1 METESK
7 PRVEQVEAVE
17 STETE
22 SKTDATKIFSA
33 FLSFENNGSEKAEPL
48 LNNNIEY
55 DLSTNKSNVS
65 NLPAK
70 IEGKSDGQNSSNDS
84 KLPNSESP
92 ELDAFASIVQ
102 EIDSEIHDQP
112 QSFAAP
118 LSPAVDHPV
127 EDITLN
133 YSSEILNETYE
144 STEEIEEIPLG
155 RVPSDDRTAGADEK
169 GIVKRRKKKVKK
181 HQTDEK
187 SAPHKKEPPAN
198 QSNTNN
204 NTAPVRQ
211 KTAGNNTRKSLTAE
225 ELAALPL
232 TLYHSELVE
241 NKYDRPVIVSML
253 VPERYIHHTNNKS
266 PEGSN
271 PPSPKSSSH
280 LKRQTTMDSQY
291 QHEVSM
297 EDFAQVDGQHPPH
310 HPPPRS
316 LETDREEDN
325 FSNHSNVEH
334 TSSERPHSPSALYE
348 KLTPNKHMKYFVIKV
363 NDLVSSR
370 EASYTV
376 LLRDFGSLLHDLI
389 KEYQT
394 TDVTEFFQPF
404 LLSWWKE
411 NLKKIVLIY
420 DKPNGM
426 LSLVIDKKLI
436 KKIMRK
442 KMEHYYWMKENL
454 SNSYRQYEEKH
465 NLPALEKMTMSAS
478 MSYDE
483 SYHGE
488 ASHYEIRNEHCEDV
502 PIDPNGESSQ
512 EDLVKM
518 RKGVPVRKAV
528 EFSAEN
534 VSNDSTSEKK
544 KNTGTILKQSQSRSE
559 RILPTTNPENGE
571 LSTEELN
578 NMSFDFQDHPPPTDE
593 QDEPEEK
600 AATPSQQPKLNQTR
614 NSGVSKSMPNFG
626 SRSSD
631 NLAHHSAAP
640 GKSSKKNKSHE
651 QQQTAGLQTPDDDK
665 NLPVEEEEKP
675 NNNPKP
681 KKEKRASMKNY
692 NRPTNPKTNELLMV
706 AYGRPQDYQPDASSE
721 LLALLD
727 EEPKSF
733 SAGGGK
739 QKIRSSITRSSVT
752 RSSTAIKTVNGEQQQ
767 DKSTVKAS
775 KKASLTTNE
784 MPVKG
789 EKEEKKKPKKN
800 KRLSVEAT
808 EDTSVGIDTS
818 EFVLSPYDAKTKRVS
833 SPKQSSKSPD
843 IRNSTKLPA
852 ITTNNTH
859 GSQTT
864 GQRSHSPKNI
874 FRISNPYSFA
884 LQQSYENGPQTHS
897 EPFHSTGELP
907 TINHHS
913 VVSSPD
919 LHNHS
924 RPLSPLSP
932 VAAVAAADIAAKL
945 YYDTN
950 YNPDDHH
957 SLLDHS
963 SLLDGTEDSFSNS
976 QVSSF
981 EVNPQQQSH
990 SNNVPFQKQNS
1001 HHSQQQHQHPHSS
1014 SFLFNRANTPFESEI
1029 HGLRGSAKLA
1039 ADIIK
1044 KARKTVSSDIKF
1056 QVRKVSQTEQKLLQ
1070 RYLSYIFC

>member
-7 PRVEQVEAVE
+7 PRVEQVEATSE

-22 SKTDATKIFSA
+22 SKKDATKIFSP
-33 FLSFENNGSEKAEPL
+33 FLSFENNGPENAEAL
-48 LNNNIEY
+48 LHNKTDY
-55 DLSTNKSNVS
+55 DLSTSKKNMS

-70 IEGKSDGQNSSNDS
+70 IEGKSDGQNSSNES
-84 KLPNSESP
+84 KPQNSESP
-92 ELDAFASIVQ
+92 ELDAFANIVQ

-112 QSFAAP
+112 QSFAAS

-127 EDITLN
+127 EDINLN

-169 GIVKRRKKKVKK
+169 GIIKRRKKKVKK
-181 HQTDEK
+181 QTDEK
-187 SAPHKKEPPAN
+187 SAAHKKEAPVN
-198 QSNTNN
+198 QSNNSSN
-204 NTAPVRQ
+204 PVTRL

-280 LKRQTTMDSQY
+280 LKRQTTMDPQY

-297 EDFAQVDGQHPPH
+297 EDFAQVDGHPHPH
-310 HPPPRS
+310 APPRS
-316 LETDREEDN
+316 LETDQEEDN

-334 TSSERPHSPSALYE
+334 NSSERPHSPSAIYQ
-348 KLTPNKHMKYFVIKV
+348 KLTPNKNMKYFVIKV

-394 TDVTEFFQPF
+394 LDVTEFFQPF

-420 DKPNGM
+420 DKPNGT

-465 NLPALEKMTMSAS
+465 QQKTLPALEKMTMSAS

-483 SYHGE
+483 SYNGE

-534 VSNDSTSEKK
+534 VSNDSTSEKR

-578 NMSFDFQDHPPPTDE
+578 NMSFDFQDHPPPAND
-593 QDEPEEK
+593 QDETAEK
-600 AATPSQQPKLNQTR
+600 PDAPSQQLKLNQTR

-631 NLAHHSAAP
+631 NLVHHDPAP

-651 QQQTAGLQTPDDDK
+651 QQVTDLQTPDDDK
-665 NLPVEEEEKP
+665 NLPVEEEK
-675 NNNPKP
+675 PKP

-706 AYGRPQDYQPDASSE
+706 AYGRPQDYQPDASVE
-721 LLALLD
+721 LLAILD
-727 EEPKSF
+727 EEPKSS
-733 SAGGGK
+733 SAGGK

-752 RSSTAIKTVNGEQQQ
+752 RSSAAIKTVNGEQQQ

-789 EKEEKKKPKKN
+789 EKEEKKKTKKN
-800 KRLSVEAT
+800 KRLSMEAT

-833 SPKQSSKSPD
+833 SPKQSSQSPD
-843 IRNSTKLPA
+843 TRNSTKLPA
-852 ITTNNTH
+852 ITTSNTH
-859 GSQTT
+859 SSQTT

-874 FRISNPYSFA
+874 FRMSNPYSFA
-884 LQQSYENGPQTHS
+884 LQQHSYENGPQTHS

-919 LHNHS
+919 HNNHTNHS
-924 RPLSPLSP
+924 RPLSPISP
-932 VAAVAAADIAAKL
+932 AAAVAAADIAAKL

-957 SLLDHS
+957 SLLENS

-981 EVNPQQQSH
+981 ELNPQQQNS

-1001 HHSQQQHQHPHSS
+1001 HHSQQQHPHSS

-1070 RYLSYIFC
+1070 R